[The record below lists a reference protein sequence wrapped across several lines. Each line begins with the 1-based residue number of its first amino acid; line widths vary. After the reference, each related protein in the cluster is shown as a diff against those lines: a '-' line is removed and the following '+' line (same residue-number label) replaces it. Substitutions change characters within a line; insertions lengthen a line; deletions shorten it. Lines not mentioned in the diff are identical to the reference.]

1 MTKFPRAL
9 VHSASTIALVT
20 CFAASSALA
29 QAGTAPTGQGATTTN
44 AQQTGQQ
51 TVPDAA
57 PTTDTLSDGQGNTA
71 DDIVVTG
78 VRASLNRAIDIKRNS
93 AGVVDA
99 ISAEDIGKF
108 PDTNLA
114 ESLQRITGVSITRSN
129 GEGSQVAVR
138 GFSGGFNLV
147 TLNGRQ
153 LATTSIDLST
163 GNAFATGTGRS
174 FDFQNLASE
183 GVSTLEVYKTGRA
196 NIPSGG
202 IGAAINVV
210 TRRPLDARED
220 GFSGSIGGKALYDS
234 SVEDA
239 EADLSRITPE
249 FSGLLN
255 WKNVDETFGVSV
267 FGSYQL
273 RESSSVQSN
282 PNYWNIVPLADFLN
296 TAGAYIRPTTTITNR
311 PTTAYVQIPNDSRY
325 QFSENRRE
333 RMNGQAVLQFKPTE
347 RLELTIDGL
356 YARNKLSDERSEQTN
371 WFQRPFTE
379 VAFDDNERM
388 QTAVVLAEAI
398 QADKGYEQQRF
409 ATKTELY
416 SFGGNAKWN
425 FTDTLSLRL
434 DANHSKSTTDPDNA
448 NGSSATTISI
458 GAPVRATHRV
468 DYTNGFPQ
476 QSETINDNNA
486 TNGGRGGNNNGLL
499 DVGDLG
505 SQVARRIN
513 SQQEARINQFGAEFG
528 WDLGEGSSFKFG
540 GNYIDAK
547 TRSASSNTQ
556 QTLGD
561 WGITDNT
568 GVFQQL
574 AGDLVST
581 YCLTCKFDKYD
592 PNSAGSSLIAFRA
605 DAVDLLNVFEPYYTS
620 AVPASP
626 GVAARPARPAIL
638 QGSSDDTVGEK
649 TWAAYG
655 QLAWGGELAGRRAN
669 ALIGV
674 RYEQTRV
681 NSISLQ
687 SVPTSLQWQ
696 SDNDFNVI
704 GGPPG
709 SAVQVKAKYDN
720 LLPSLDFNIEVVD
733 DVVARTSFSRT
744 LARADYG
751 NLFASVT
758 ANAPNRPTA
767 LGAAPAPA
775 SRQDPGLLPLQ
786 SDNFDV
792 SVEWYYKPSSFV
804 SVGFFNKDVRNFI
817 GNQITNG
824 NLFGLRDPGSGAAG
838 SRSGVALNYLRSNNI
853 AQTDINL
860 FAYSALLVQNGGN
873 QGAATAAY
881 QSNADAQGNY
891 QNNTIYQNLANA
903 VNIDGDANDPL
914 VNFAISGPVNNR
926 EGNIHGFELAWTN
939 FFGQTGFGFAV
950 SYTKVDGDVNVDP
963 YADPNVNIFALT
975 GLGDSANLT
984 GIYEKNGLSVRVSYN
999 WRDKYLSGTNQ
1010 GGNRNPLFTDTFGTL
1025 DANISYDLTD
1035 NIALSLEAVNLTSEP
1050 FRQYARGKTNLV
1062 FAQELK
1068 PRFWAGARFRF

>member
-1 MTKFPRAL
+1 MKLRKVPQAL
-9 VHSASTIALVT
+9 VRSASCSVIAT
-20 CFAASSALA
+20 CMLLPALA
-29 QAGTAPTGQGATTTN
+29 HAQVAVAPSADPTN
-44 AQQTGQQ
+44 AQPALQDQ
-51 TVPDAA
+51 TVAQQDPA
-57 PTTDTLSDGQGNTA
+57 GEG

-78 VRASLNRAIDIKRNS
+78 VRASLDRAIDIKRNS

-114 ESLQRITGVSITRSN
+114 ESLQRITGVSITRAN

-153 LATTSIDLST
+153 LASTNIDLST

-202 IGAAINVV
+202 LGAAINIV

-220 GFSGSIGGKALYDS
+220 GFSGSIGAKALYDA
-234 SVEDA
+234 SVEKA
-239 EADLSRITPE
+239 EADLSRINPE
-249 FSGLLN
+249 VSGLLN
-255 WKNVDETFGVSV
+255 WKNTDETFGVSV

-273 RESSSVQSN
+273 RESASAQSN

-311 PTTAYVQIPNDSRY
+311 PTTPFVQIPNDSRY

-333 RMNGQAVLQFKPTE
+333 RLNGQAVLQFKPTE
-347 RLELTIDGL
+347 TLEITVDGL

-371 WFQRPFTE
+371 WFQRPFNSVT
-379 VAFDDNERM
+379 FDDNDRM
-388 QTAVVLAEAI
+388 QTAILLAEAI

-416 SFGGNAKWN
+416 SFGGNVKWN
-425 FTDTLSLRL
+425 FNDRMSLL
-434 DANHSKSTTDPDNA
+434 FDANHSKSTTNPDNA

-458 GAPVRATHRV
+458 GAPVRSSHSL
-468 DYTNGFPQ
+468 DFSSGFPQ
-476 QSETINDNNA
+476 QSETINDNPA
-486 TNGGRGGNNNGLL
+486 TNGNRGGNNNGLL
-499 DVGDLG
+499 DLGDLG
-505 SQVARRIN
+505 TQVARRIN
-513 SQQEARINQFGAEFG
+513 SLQESRINQFRAEFG
-528 WDLGEGSSFKFG
+528 WDLGDDSSFKFG
-540 GNYIDAK
+540 GNYVDAR

-556 QTLGD
+556 QILGD
-561 WGITDNT
+561 WGITDT
-568 GVFQQL
+568 GLVQRL
-574 AGDLVST
+574 AGDITST
-581 YCLTCKFDKYD
+581 YCLTCKFDKYN
-592 PNSAGSSLIAFRA
+592 PNSAGSSLVAFRA
-605 DAVDLLNVFEPYYTS
+605 DAVDLLNIFEPYYQNS
-620 AVPASP
+620 GIAGRQV
-626 GVAARPARPAIL
+626 VN
-638 QGSSDDTVGEK
+638 QGSNDDTVGEK
-649 TWAAYG
+649 TWAVYG
-655 QLAWGGELAGRRAN
+655 QLAWGGEIAGRRAN

-687 SVPTSLQWQ
+687 SIPTALQWQ
-696 SDNDFNVI
+696 SDNDFAVL
-704 GGPPG
+704 GGPAG
-709 SAVQVKAKYDN
+709 DAVQVKAQYDN
-720 LLPSLDFNIEVVD
+720 LLPSLDFNLELVD
-733 DVVARTSFSRT
+733 NVVARTSFSRT

-751 NLFASVT
+751 NLFASVV

-775 SRQDPGLLPLQ
+775 SRQDPGLLPLV

-804 SVGFFNKDVRNFI
+804 SVGLFNKNVRNFI

-824 NLFGLRDPGSGAAG
+824 NLFGLTDPGSGAAG
-838 SRSGVALNYLRSNNI
+838 SRSGTALAYLRSNNI
-853 AQTDINL
+853 SLTDINL
-860 FAYSALLVQNGGN
+860 FAYTALLQRNGGN
-873 QGAATAAY
+873 QAAATAAY
-881 QSNADAQGNY
+881 QANADAQGNY
-891 QNNTIYQNLANA
+891 QNNQAYIDLAGSIDINGNA
-903 VNIDGDANDPL
+903 QDPL
-914 VNFAISGPVNNR
+914 VNFAISEPVNNR
-926 EGNIHGFELAWTN
+926 EGNIHGFEIAWTN
-939 FFGQTGFGFAV
+939 FFGRSGFGFSV

-984 GIYEKNGLSVRVSYN
+984 GIYEKNGLSARVSYN
-999 WRDKYLSGTNQ
+999 WRDKFLSATNQ
-1010 GGNRNPLFTDTFGTL
+1010 GGNRNPLFTDSFGTL
-1025 DANISYDLTD
+1025 DANISLDVTR
-1035 NIALSLEAVNLTSEP
+1035 NIAISFEAVNLTSES
-1050 FRQYARGKTNLV
+1050 FRQYARTEKNLV
-1062 FAQELK
+1062 FVQELK

>member
-1 MTKFPRAL
+1 MMINSRTL
-9 VHSASTIALVT
+9 VQSASTIALAT
-20 CFAASSALA
+20 CFAAGSAFA
-29 QAGTAPTGQGATTTN
+29 QAGTAPTASGASATN

-51 TVPDAA
+51 TLPDPA
-57 PTTDTLSDGQGNTA
+57 PNADSLSDGQGNVT
-71 DDIVVTG
+71 DDIIVTG

-114 ESLQRITGVSITRSN
+114 ESLQRITGVSISRSN

-153 LATTSIDLST
+153 LASTSIDLST

-210 TRRPLDARED
+210 TRRPLDARQD

-255 WKNVDETFGVSV
+255 WKNTDDTFGVSV

-273 RESSSVQSN
+273 RESASVQSN
-282 PNYWNIVPLADFLN
+282 PNYWNIVPVADFLARDGVYTN
-296 TAGAYIRPTTTITNR
+296 TATNITNAPTT
-311 PTTAYVQIPNDSRY
+311 PFVQIPNDSRY

-333 RMNGQAVLQFKPTE
+333 RINGQAVLQFKPTD
-347 RLELTIDGL
+347 RLEFTVDGL

-371 WFQRPFTE
+371 WFQRPFSDVT
-379 VAFDDNERM
+379 FDDNERM
-388 QTAVVLAEAI
+388 QTAVILAEAK

-416 SFGGNAKWN
+416 SVGGNAKWN
-425 FTDTLSLRL
+425 FTDTMSLRL
-434 DANHSKSTTDPDNA
+434 DANHSKSTTDPDNS
-448 NGSSATTISI
+448 NGTSATTISI

-468 DYTNGFPQ
+468 DYTTGFPQ
-476 QSETINDNNA
+476 QSETINDNPA
-486 TNGGRGGNNNGLL
+486 TNGNRGGNNNGLL
-499 DVGDLG
+499 DIGDVGT
-505 SQVARRIN
+505 QIARAIY
-513 SQQEARINQFGAEFG
+513 SEQESRINQFGAEFG
-528 WDLGEGSSFKFG
+528 WDLGNESRFVFG
-540 GNYIDAK
+540 GNYVDAK

-556 QTLGD
+556 QLLGD
-561 WGITDNT
+561 WGITDT
-568 GVFQQL
+568 GLVQQL
-574 AGDLVST
+574 AGDLVDT
-581 YCLTCKFDKYD
+581 YCLTCKFDKYK
-592 PNSAGSSLIAFRA
+592 PNSTGSALVAFRG
-605 DAVDLLNVFEPYYTS
+605 DAVDLLNIFSPYY
-620 AVPASP
+620 ANNPQFNNR
-626 GVAARPARPAIL
+626 GVVN
-638 QGSSDDTVGEK
+638 QGSTDDTVGEK
-649 TWAAYG
+649 TWATYG
-655 QLAWGGELAGRRAN
+655 QLAWGGEIAGRRAN

-681 NSISLQ
+681 RSVSLQ
-687 SVPTSLQWQ
+687 SIPAALAWQ
-696 SDNDFNVI
+696 SDNDFTVL
-704 GGPPG
+704 GGPAG
-709 SAVQVKAKYDN
+709 DAVVVKSKYDN

-733 DVVARTSFSRT
+733 NVVARTSFSRT
-744 LARADYG
+744 LARPDYS
-751 NLFASVT
+751 NLFASVS

-767 LGAAPAPA
+767 LGAAPADA
-775 SRQDPGLLPLQ
+775 TRRNPGLLPLV

-792 SVEWYYKPSSFV
+792 SAEWYYKPSSFV
-804 SVGFFNKDVRNFI
+804 SVGFFNKSVRNFV
-817 GNQITNG
+817 GSQVTNG
-824 NLFGLRDPGSGAAG
+824 NLFGLRDPGSGAPG
-838 SRSGVALNYLRSNNI
+838 SRSGIALDYLRANQI
-853 AQTDINL
+853 AQTDRNL
-860 FAYSALLVQNGGN
+860 FAYTAFLQQNGGN
-873 QGAATAAY
+873 QAAATAAF
-881 QSNADAQGNY
+881 QASLNPATGETSDAVYNP
-891 QNNTIYQNLANA
+891 LALA
-903 VNIDGDANDPL
+903 VDIVGDANDPL
-914 VNFAISGPVNNR
+914 VNFGISEPINNR
-926 EGNIHGFELAWTN
+926 EGNIHGWEIAWTN
-939 FFGQTGFGFAV
+939 FFGKTGFGFAV

-999 WRDKYLSGTNQ
+999 WRDKYLAATNQ

-1025 DANISYDLTD
+1025 DANISYDVTQNISLT
-1035 NIALSLEAVNLTSEP
+1035 LEAVNLTSEP
-1050 FRQYARGKTNLV
+1050 FRQYARSKTNLV

>member
-1 MTKFPRAL
+1 MKLRKVPRAL
-9 VHSASTIALVT
+9 VRSASCSVIAT
-20 CFAASSALA
+20 CMLLPALA
-29 QAGTAPTGQGATTTN
+29 HAQVAVTPAADPTN
-44 AQQTGQQ
+44 AQPALQDQ
-51 TVPDAA
+51 TVAQQDPA
-57 PTTDTLSDGQGNTA
+57 GEGE
-71 DDIVVTG
+71 DIVVTG
-78 VRASLNRAIDIKRNS
+78 VRASLDRAIDIKRNS

-114 ESLQRITGVSITRSN
+114 ESLQRITGVSITRAN

-153 LATTSIDLST
+153 LASTNIDLST

-202 IGAAINVV
+202 LGAAINIV

-220 GFSGSIGGKALYDS
+220 GFSGSIGAKALYDA
-234 SVEDA
+234 SVEKA
-239 EADLSRITPE
+239 EADLSRINPE

-255 WKNVDETFGVSV
+255 WKNPGETFGVSV

-273 RESSSVQSN
+273 RESASAQSN
-282 PNYWNIVPLADFLN
+282 PYYWNIVPLADFLN

-311 PTTAYVQIPNDSRY
+311 PTTPFVQIPDDSRY

-333 RMNGQAVLQFKPTE
+333 RLNGQAVLQFKPTE
-347 RLELTIDGL
+347 TLEITVDGL

-371 WFQRPFTE
+371 WFQRPFNSVT
-379 VAFDDNERM
+379 FDDNDRM
-388 QTAVVLAEAI
+388 QTAILLAEAI

-416 SFGGNAKWN
+416 SFGGNVKWN
-425 FTDTLSLRL
+425 FNDRMSLL
-434 DANHSKSTTDPDNA
+434 FDANHSKSTTNPDNA

-458 GAPVRATHRV
+458 GAPVRSSHSL
-468 DYTNGFPQ
+468 DFSSGFPQ
-476 QSETINDNNA
+476 QSETINDNPA
-486 TNGGRGGNNNGLL
+486 TNGNRGGNNNGLL
-499 DVGDLG
+499 DLGDLG
-505 SQVARRIN
+505 TQVARRIN
-513 SQQEARINQFGAEFG
+513 SLQESRINQFRAEFG
-528 WDLGEGSSFKFG
+528 WDLGDDSSFKFG
-540 GNYIDAK
+540 GNYVDAR

-556 QTLGD
+556 QILGD
-561 WGITDNT
+561 WGITDT
-568 GVFQQL
+568 GLVQRL
-574 AGDLVST
+574 AGDITST
-581 YCLTCKFDKYD
+581 YCLTCKFDKYN
-592 PNSAGSSLIAFRA
+592 PNSAGSSLVAFRA
-605 DAVDLLNVFEPYYTS
+605 DAVDLLNIFEPYYQNS
-620 AVPASP
+620 GIAGRQV
-626 GVAARPARPAIL
+626 VN
-638 QGSSDDTVGEK
+638 QGSNDDTVGEK
-649 TWAAYG
+649 TWAVYG
-655 QLAWGGELAGRRAN
+655 QLAWGGEIAGRRAN

-687 SVPTSLQWQ
+687 SIPTALQWQ
-696 SDNDFNVI
+696 SDNDFAVL
-704 GGPPG
+704 GGPAG
-709 SAVQVKAKYDN
+709 DAVQVKAQYDN
-720 LLPSLDFNIEVVD
+720 LLPSLDFNLELVD
-733 DVVARTSFSRT
+733 NVVARTSFSRT

-751 NLFASVT
+751 NLFASVV

-775 SRQDPGLLPLQ
+775 SRQDPGLLPLV

-804 SVGFFNKDVRNFI
+804 SVGFFNKNVRNFI

-824 NLFGLRDPGSGAAG
+824 NLFGLTDPGSGAAG
-838 SRSGVALNYLRSNNI
+838 SRSGTALAYLRSNNI
-853 AQTDINL
+853 SLTDINL
-860 FAYSALLVQNGGN
+860 FAYTALLQRNGGN
-873 QGAATAAY
+873 QAAATAAY
-881 QSNADAQGNY
+881 QANADAQGNY
-891 QNNTIYQNLANA
+891 QNNQAYIDLAGSIDINGNA
-903 VNIDGDANDPL
+903 QDPL
-914 VNFAISGPVNNR
+914 VNFAISEPVNNR
-926 EGNIHGFELAWTN
+926 EGNIRGFEIAWTN
-939 FFGQTGFGFAV
+939 FFGRSGFGFSV

-984 GIYEKNGLSVRVSYN
+984 GIYEKNGLSARVSYN
-999 WRDKYLSGTNQ
+999 WRDKFLSATNQ
-1010 GGNRNPLFTDTFGTL
+1010 GGNRNPLFTDSFGTL
-1025 DANISYDLTD
+1025 DANISLDVTR
-1035 NIALSLEAVNLTSEP
+1035 NIAISFEAVNLTSES
-1050 FRQYARGKTNLV
+1050 FRQYARTEKNLV
-1062 FAQELK
+1062 FVQELK

>member
-1 MTKFPRAL
+1 MLSVRARQFSRFA
-9 VHSASTIALVT
+9 VGASLIVLGGVPSIAMAQD
-20 CFAASSALA
+20 AAATMGNPGPSDI
-29 QAGTAPTGQGATTTN
+29 QETAPVEEAG
-44 AQQTGQQ
+44 
-51 TVPDAA
+51 
-57 PTTDTLSDGQGNTA
+57 

-78 VRASLNRAIDIKRNS
+78 IRASLREAVDIKRN
-93 AGVVDA
+93 AQGVVDA

-114 ESLQRITGVSITRSN
+114 ESLQRITGVSITRAN

-153 LATTSIDLST
+153 LASTNIDLST

-202 IGAAINVV
+202 LGAAINIV

-220 GFSGSIGGKALYDS
+220 GFSGSIGAKALYDA
-234 SVEDA
+234 SVEKA
-239 EADLSRITPE
+239 EADLSRINPE

-255 WKNVDETFGVSV
+255 WKNPGETFGVSV

-273 RESSSVQSN
+273 RESASAQSN

-311 PTTAYVQIPNDSRY
+311 PTTPFVQIPNDSRY

-333 RMNGQAVLQFKPTE
+333 RLNGQAVLQFKPTE
-347 RLELTIDGL
+347 TLEITVDGL

-371 WFQRPFTE
+371 WFQRPFNSVT
-379 VAFDDNERM
+379 FDDNDRM
-388 QTAVVLAEAI
+388 QTAILLAEAI

-416 SFGGNAKWN
+416 SFGGNVKWN
-425 FTDTLSLRL
+425 FNDRMSLL
-434 DANHSKSTTDPDNA
+434 FDANHSKSTTNPDNA

-458 GAPVRATHRV
+458 GAPVRSSHSL
-468 DYTNGFPQ
+468 DFSSGFPQ
-476 QSETINDNNA
+476 QSETINDNPA
-486 TNGGRGGNNNGLL
+486 TNGNRGGNNNGLL
-499 DVGDLG
+499 DLGDLG
-505 SQVARRIN
+505 TQVARRIN
-513 SQQEARINQFGAEFG
+513 SLQESRINQFRAEFG
-528 WDLGEGSSFKFG
+528 WDLGDDSSFKFG
-540 GNYIDAK
+540 GNYVDAR

-556 QTLGD
+556 QILGD
-561 WGITDNT
+561 WGITDT
-568 GVFQQL
+568 GLVQQL
-574 AGDLVST
+574 AGDITST
-581 YCLTCKFDKYD
+581 YCLTCKFDKYN
-592 PNSAGSSLIAFRA
+592 PNSTGSSLVAFRA
-605 DAVDLLNVFEPYYTS
+605 DAVDLLNIFEPYYQNS
-620 AVPASP
+620 GIAGRQV
-626 GVAARPARPAIL
+626 VN
-638 QGSSDDTVGEK
+638 QGSNDDTVGEK
-649 TWAAYG
+649 TWAVYG
-655 QLAWGGELAGRRAN
+655 QLAWGGEIAGRRAN

-687 SVPTSLQWQ
+687 SIPTALQWQ
-696 SDNDFNVI
+696 SDNDFAVL
-704 GGPPG
+704 GGPAG
-709 SAVQVKAKYDN
+709 DAVQVKAQYDN
-720 LLPSLDFNIEVVD
+720 LLPSLDFNLELVD
-733 DVVARTSFSRT
+733 NVVARTSFSRT

-751 NLFASVT
+751 NLFASVV

-775 SRQDPGLLPLQ
+775 SRQDPGLLPLV

-804 SVGFFNKDVRNFI
+804 SVGFFNKNVRNFI

-824 NLFGLRDPGSGAAG
+824 NLFGLTDPGSGAAG
-838 SRSGVALNYLRSNNI
+838 SRSGTALAYLRSNNI
-853 AQTDINL
+853 SLTDINL
-860 FAYSALLVQNGGN
+860 FAYTALLQRNGGN
-873 QGAATAAY
+873 QAAATAAY
-881 QSNADAQGNY
+881 QANADAQGNY
-891 QNNTIYQNLANA
+891 QNNQAYIDLAGS
-903 VNIDGDANDPL
+903 IDINGDAQDPL
-914 VNFAISGPVNNR
+914 VNFAISEPVNNR
-926 EGNIHGFELAWTN
+926 EGNIHGFEIAWTN
-939 FFGQTGFGFAV
+939 FFGRSGFGFSI

-984 GIYEKNGLSVRVSYN
+984 GIYEKNGLSARVSYN
-999 WRDKYLSGTNQ
+999 WRDKFLSATNQ
-1010 GGNRNPLFTDTFGTL
+1010 GGNRNPLFTDSFGTL
-1025 DANISYDLTD
+1025 DANISFDVTR
-1035 NIALSLEAVNLTSEP
+1035 NIALSFEAVNLTSES
-1050 FRQYARGKTNLV
+1050 FRQYARTEKNLV
-1062 FAQELK
+1062 FVQELK

>member
-1 MTKFPRAL
+1 MKLRKVPQAL
-9 VHSASTIALVT
+9 VRSASCSVIAT
-20 CFAASSALA
+20 CMLLPALA
-29 QAGTAPTGQGATTTN
+29 HAQVAVAPSADPTN
-44 AQQTGQQ
+44 AQPALQDQ
-51 TVPDAA
+51 TVAQQDPA
-57 PTTDTLSDGQGNTA
+57 GEG

-78 VRASLNRAIDIKRNS
+78 VRASLDRAIDIKRNS

-114 ESLQRITGVSITRSN
+114 ESLQRITGVSITRAN

-153 LATTSIDLST
+153 LASTNIDLST

-202 IGAAINVV
+202 LGAAINIV

-220 GFSGSIGGKALYDS
+220 GFSGSIGAKALYDA
-234 SVEDA
+234 SVEKA
-239 EADLSRITPE
+239 EADLSRINPE
-249 FSGLLN
+249 VSGLLN
-255 WKNVDETFGVSV
+255 WKNTDETFGVSV

-273 RESSSVQSN
+273 RESASAQSN

-311 PTTAYVQIPNDSRY
+311 PTTPFVQIPNDSRY

-333 RMNGQAVLQFKPTE
+333 RLNGQAVLQFKPTE
-347 RLELTIDGL
+347 TLEITVDGL

-371 WFQRPFTE
+371 WFQRPFNSVT
-379 VAFDDNERM
+379 FDDNDRM
-388 QTAVVLAEAI
+388 QTAILLAEAI

-416 SFGGNAKWN
+416 SFGGNVKWN
-425 FTDTLSLRL
+425 FNDRMSLL
-434 DANHSKSTTDPDNA
+434 FDANHSKSTTNPDNA

-458 GAPVRATHRV
+458 GAPVRSSHSL
-468 DYTNGFPQ
+468 DFSSGFPQ
-476 QSETINDNNA
+476 QSETINDNPA
-486 TNGGRGGNNNGLL
+486 TNGNRGGNNNGLL
-499 DVGDLG
+499 DLGDLG
-505 SQVARRIN
+505 TQVARRIN
-513 SQQEARINQFGAEFG
+513 SLQESRINQFRAEFG
-528 WDLGEGSSFKFG
+528 WDLGDDSSFKFG
-540 GNYIDAK
+540 GNYVDAR

-556 QTLGD
+556 QILGD
-561 WGITDNT
+561 WGITDT
-568 GVFQQL
+568 GLVQRL
-574 AGDLVST
+574 AGDITST
-581 YCLTCKFDKYD
+581 YCLTCKFDKYN
-592 PNSAGSSLIAFRA
+592 PNSAGSSLVAFRA
-605 DAVDLLNVFEPYYTS
+605 DAVDLLNIFEPYYQNS
-620 AVPASP
+620 GIAGRQV
-626 GVAARPARPAIL
+626 VN
-638 QGSSDDTVGEK
+638 QGSNDDTVGEK
-649 TWAAYG
+649 TWAVYG
-655 QLAWGGELAGRRAN
+655 QLAWGGEIAGRRAN

-687 SVPTSLQWQ
+687 SIPTALQWQ
-696 SDNDFNVI
+696 SDNDFAVL
-704 GGPPG
+704 GGPAG
-709 SAVQVKAKYDN
+709 DAVQVKAQYDN
-720 LLPSLDFNIEVVD
+720 LLPSLDFNLELVD
-733 DVVARTSFSRT
+733 NVVARTSFSRT

-751 NLFASVT
+751 NLFASVV

-775 SRQDPGLLPLQ
+775 SRQDPGLLPLV

-804 SVGFFNKDVRNFI
+804 SVGFFNKNVRNFI

-824 NLFGLRDPGSGAAG
+824 NLFGLTDPGSGAAG
-838 SRSGVALNYLRSNNI
+838 SRSGTALAYLRSNNI
-853 AQTDINL
+853 SLTDINL
-860 FAYSALLVQNGGN
+860 FAYTALLQRNGGN
-873 QGAATAAY
+873 QAAATAAY
-881 QSNADAQGNY
+881 QANADAQGNY
-891 QNNTIYQNLANA
+891 QNNQAYIDLAGSIDINGNA
-903 VNIDGDANDPL
+903 QDPL
-914 VNFAISGPVNNR
+914 VNFAISEPVNNR
-926 EGNIHGFELAWTN
+926 EGNIHGFEIAWTN
-939 FFGQTGFGFAV
+939 FFGRSGFGFSV

-984 GIYEKNGLSVRVSYN
+984 GIYEKNGLSARVSYN
-999 WRDKYLSGTNQ
+999 WRDKFLSATNQ
-1010 GGNRNPLFTDTFGTL
+1010 GGNRNPLFTDSFGTL
-1025 DANISYDLTD
+1025 DANISLDVTR
-1035 NIALSLEAVNLTSEP
+1035 NIAISFEAVNLTSES
-1050 FRQYARGKTNLV
+1050 FRQYARTDKNLV
-1062 FAQELK
+1062 FVQELK